1 MSPYQQQ
8 PKGRRTLNV
17 QSRSGQILIH
27 GLALVLAGLVW
38 GIVVP
43 HSPFPRLALVA
54 HIQFAMN
61 GMLFILMAV
70 LLLAVSNRVTPRATL
85 VMLVAVW
92 LTWPMFLSQIANAW
106 WGTREILPIAAQQAG
121 AIGGTGWQ
129 EILLTLTHVSGGLAA
144 LVAWILLLRGFVG
157 NTHTANPP
165 KPRTGA

>member
-85 VMLVAVW
+85 VMLVAVL

-106 WGTREILPIAAQQAG
+106 
-121 AIGGTGWQ
+121 
-129 EILLTLTHVSGGLAA
+129 
-144 LVAWILLLRGFVG
+144 
-157 NTHTANPP
+157 
-165 KPRTGA
+165 